1 MVNALGPSSA
11 GIGFGPP
18 QIGGFV
24 DDLNGPNGDAAM
36 RLLGQELNELFQ
48 GDQTKVQDAL
58 KQLQQLK
65 PEQLMLLLLLL
76 DPDVQQALKNAFGQ
90 QQGGGA
96 PRGGGG
102 APRGGGA
109 PAMPRG
115 GAPGGGAPA
124 GGAPRTPAGAGPAGG
139 APAGG
144 TRVQPPPAGNQ
155 RPGNA
160 PPINPADRGRT
171 VGDTNVPRQQT
182 YTPGSPEARQLFTE
196 AARMAGLPPEWGNSE
211 ALHNI
216 LRRESG
222 GQVGR
227 PNYTYGARAR
237 DPSQW
242 GSIHDE
248 LKNGRITARSSATG
262 LGQLLLSNVDKYY
275 PNGRAGIG
283 DPLQEAA
290 GMLRYI
296 KDRYGSPENAWRLYG
311 TRHEGY

>member
-1 MVNALGPSSA
+1 MVNALGPSTA

-24 DDLNGPNGDAAM
+24 SDLNGPNGDAAM

-48 GDQTKVQDAL
+48 GDQAKVQDAL

-76 DPDVQQALKNAFGQ
+76 DPEVQQALKSAFGQ
-90 QQGGGA
+90 QGGAAPRGGGGG
-96 PRGGGG
+96 GGGG
-102 APRGGGA
+102 APRGGM

-115 GAPGGGAPA
+115 GAPAGGGPSAPRMP
-124 GGAPRTPAGAGPAGG
+124 GGATPP
-139 APAGG
+139 GG

-227 PNYTYGARAR
+227 PNYTYGSRAR

-248 LKNGRITARSSATG
+248 LKNGQITARSSATG